1 MKTPG
6 PTQLAID
13 VEHRRGDFQLRVK
26 LEAAA
31 ETVVLFG
38 PSGSGK
44 TSTLNIVAGLLK
56 PDAGSIR
63 LGDHVVFDSSSRI
76 DVPTRRRGVGY
87 VFQSYALF
95 PHLTAEENVSF
106 SLRGHPERLRLTR
119 ELMERTHVG
128 HLSSRYPGELSG
140 GQQQRVAIA
149 RALAVQPRLLLL
161 DEPFAAL
168 DMGLRERLHT
178 ELRTLQRDLNFP
190 VLYVTHNLADAFAVG
205 DRIAVMQEGAVIQTG
220 PVDEVF
226 RHPADQQ
233 VAEIM
238 GIRNLFRA
246 DVLESTAAGL
256 RLNWDGLEIEA
267 PPHAGEGESTLTV
280 YLHPDDLKIL
290 YPGEPLSEAVSH
302 NVVEGRI
309 LSHQRGPDFQ
319 SLRVRLTN
327 DHVVESRF
335 PNHAYAELSLDPGEK
350 VQLSLRR
357 EGLRILERRSDLG

>member
-6 PTQLAID
+6 PTRLDID

-149 RALAVQPRLLLL
+149 RSLANSPVILLA
-161 DEPFAAL
+161 DEPTGNL
-168 DMGLRERLHT
+168 D
-178 ELRTLQRDLNFP
+178 LRTGEEIIDLFVTLRDTLG
-190 VLYVTHNLADAFAVG
+190 VTIISATHDLKMLKAS
-205 DRIAVMQEGAVIQTG
+205 DRVVWIDDGLVTKVTTPEEMDISV
-220 PVDEVF
+220 
-226 RHPADQQ
+226 
-233 VAEIM
+233 
-238 GIRNLFRA
+238 A
-246 DVLESTAAGL
+246 DV
-256 RLNWDGLEIEA
+256 
-267 PPHAGEGESTLTV
+267 H
-280 YLHPDDLKIL
+280 
-290 YPGEPLSEAVSH
+290 
-302 NVVEGRI
+302 
-309 LSHQRGPDFQ
+309 
-319 SLRVRLTN
+319 
-327 DHVVESRF
+327 
-335 PNHAYAELSLDPGEK
+335 
-350 VQLSLRR
+350 
-357 EGLRILERRSDLG
+357 